1 MQHHQYRHHCQGKRP
16 TEHLPEYFRVPFLV
30 LRTLN
35 LRSTLSTFWSE
46 FCIVKTNTV
55 VEQTS
60 ELAFP
65 HCSSSQISTFI
76 APSLQP
82 LLQLVTWLGLS
93 SPQRTVLY
101 LQMVP
106 ALWQIS
112 LSALT
117 LAPGPHGI
125 IKTLHPPKAHMSE
138 DNSSI
143 ILHIKACHSD
153 GRPAGENFQT
163 WSFFMDIFRFC
174 NVPLTPRSGTE
185 TDSLRRQ
192 SHCLQTSAGWSSVL
206 WLPGPAPSPWG
217 PVNTRVHQVVLSPGR
232 DRCSISVLC
241 VAHVSG
247 LSGWIDRFIECTRS
261 SPLHSTTM
269 KIL

>member
-1 MQHHQYRHHCQGKRP
+1 M
-16 TEHLPEYFRVPFLV
+16 

-46 FCIVKTNTV
+46 FCIVKASTV
-55 VEQTS
+55 VEQTP

-76 APSLQP
+76 VPSLQP

-93 SPQRTVLY
+93 SPQWTVLY

-106 ALWQIS
+106 ALGQIS

-138 DNSSI
+138 DNGSI
-143 ILHIKACHSD
+143 ILHIKACCSD

-163 WSFFMDIFRFC
+163 WSFFMDILRFC
-174 NVPLTPRSGTE
+174 NVPLTPGVGLRQTVSEGSPTAFKPLQGEVQFSGFQALLPLQGAQLTRGSIRWYWAQAGIVAQ
-185 TDSLRRQ
+185 SL
-192 SHCLQTSAGWSSVL
+192 CSV
-206 WLPGPAPSPWG
+206 WLMCQASLVG
-217 PVNTRVHQVVLSPGR
+217 
-232 DRCSISVLC
+232 
-241 VAHVSG
+241 
-247 LSGWIDRFIECTRS
+247 
-261 SPLHSTTM
+261 
-269 KIL
+269 